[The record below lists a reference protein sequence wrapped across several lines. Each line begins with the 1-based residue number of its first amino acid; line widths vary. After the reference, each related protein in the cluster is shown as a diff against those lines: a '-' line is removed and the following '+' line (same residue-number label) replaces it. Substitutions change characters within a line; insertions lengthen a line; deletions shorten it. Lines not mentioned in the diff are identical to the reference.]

1 MAKNLENILLW
12 IKNNG
17 GFVGNVYFKQHNK
30 ERSVF
35 THKSINSGDIPI
47 KIPLSCI
54 IHDGLGEKTKYGIIF
69 NNNDNSKIINK
80 KLALIAIF
88 MLEEM
93 QKEDSFYLPYFNSL
107 PDDVSNFPIFWSD
120 NILFLLRGS
129 ELFNAIQ
136 DRKKEFINDYTTI
149 CNCCKGF
156 DKHYSFEDFLYVRVL
171 IGSRNFGITINGI
184 KRSAMVPLADMLNH
198 SPNQNVDWTF
208 NDTNKYFEMT
218 ANKHI
223 SNGTQL
229 EDSYGKKNNIKMLIY
244 YGFLIDNNPLDS
256 FSFNINYGSHSLQ
269 LKIINN
275 PHSINNAFNKIIGFL
290 RSIVINSSKP
300 HINTPFKKDKE
311 LFVCKIIHNYLLE
324 YLAKFETPAKLEKV
338 SHNQDNNVKRQT
350 INMVI
355 GEINIIKKLQQT
367 LNKYIK
373 VYNFYSKQ

>member
-1 MAKNLENILLW
+1 MAKNLENMLVW

-17 GFVGNVYFKQHNK
+17 GFVGNVYFKEYNK
-30 ERSVF
+30 ERGVF
-35 THKSINSGDIPI
+35 SKETIQSGDIPI

-69 NNNDNSKIINK
+69 NNNDHNQIINK
-80 KLALIAIF
+80 KLSLIAIF

-93 QKEDSFYLPYFNSL
+93 QQQDSFFSPYFNSL

-136 DRKKEFINDYTTI
+136 DRKREFINDYTTI

-198 SPNQNVDWTF
+198 SQNQNVNWTF
-208 NDTNKYFEMT
+208 NNTNKYFEMT

-229 EDSYGKKNNIKMLIY
+229 EDSYGEKNNIKMLIY
-244 YGFLIDNNPLDS
+244 YGFLIENNPRDS

-275 PHSINNAFNKIIGFL
+275 PDSINNAFNNIIGFF
-290 RSIVINSSKP
+290 RPIVVHSSKT
-300 HINTPFKKDKE
+300 HINTPLKKDKE
-311 LFVCKIIHNYLLE
+311 SFVCKIIHNYLLE
-324 YLAKFETPAKLEKV
+324 HLAKFEPSSKLEKV
-338 SHNQDNNVKRQT
+338 ARTQDNNVKRQT

-355 GEINIIKKLQQT
+355 GEINIIKKIQQI
-367 LNKYIK
+367 LDEYIK
-373 VYNFYSKQ
+373 SM